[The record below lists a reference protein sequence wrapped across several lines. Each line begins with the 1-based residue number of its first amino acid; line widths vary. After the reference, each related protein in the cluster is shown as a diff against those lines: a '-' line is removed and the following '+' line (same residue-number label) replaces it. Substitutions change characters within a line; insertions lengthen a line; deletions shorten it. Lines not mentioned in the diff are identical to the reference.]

1 MLIQWLKRKIFNLIR
16 DDIREMCERY
26 VEAQNGKNSKFEN
39 HLLLLETET
48 EKQNGQIC
56 DIKKSFTDLK
66 KKIFEQQEVDKSYAR
81 KLLMLE
87 ENIQGDNQLIKELQQ
102 GIRSQAGLIE
112 DIGKVIDSY
121 EKDITE
127 SRKING
133 NHTNRLLTLEENMRS
148 NNKRLQG
155 IVETMELDN
164 PYSLIDYGQFENNFR
179 GSRDLIKQR
188 QQIYVP
194 YFKEKKNV
202 LDLGCGRGEFL
213 ELMHENGI
221 QAVGVDL
228 YQPFVDQCGQMGF
241 EVYHQDALEYLRKCQ
256 LVDGIFFGQVAEHLH
271 VAELI
276 QFCGL
281 AYEKLLPG
289 GCLIIETPNPTCL
302 AIYSHAFYADPTHT
316 RPVHPETLRYYLHI
330 AGFRNI
336 EIVYT
341 DSSRLPTRIPVLE
354 SDRVVNLDEFNESMK
369 EVSDQLFGSRDYA
382 AVAIKQ

>member
-1 MLIQWLKRKIFNLIR
+1 MDAGCGVNEGDIKMFMQWLRRKLFSLLQ
-16 DDIREMCERY
+16 DDIHGIIKESMADLEIGLS
-26 VEAQNGKNSKFEN
+26 VLQKENEN
-39 HLLLLETET
+39 HTGRLLT
-48 EKQNGQIC
+48 
-56 DIKKSFTDLK
+56 
-66 KKIFEQQEVDKSYAR
+66 
-81 KLLMLE
+81 LE
-87 ENIQGDNQLIKELQQ
+87 ENMRRNNQLIKELRQ
-102 GIRSQAGLIE
+102 GIRSQAELLE
-112 DIGKVIDSY
+112 NMRNAIDTH
-121 EKDITE
+121 EKNFTE
-127 SRKING
+127 SKKVNE
-133 NHTNRLLTLEENMRS
+133 NHIERLLTLEENMRS

-179 GSRDLIKQR
+179 GSRELIKQR
-188 QQIYVP
+188 QQIYVS
-194 YFKEKKNV
+194 YFQEKKKV

-213 ELMHENGI
+213 ELMRENGI
-221 QAVGVDL
+221 QTVGVDL
-228 YQPFVDQCGQMGF
+228 YQPFVEQCRHMGF
-241 EVYHQDALEYLRKCQ
+241 EVYHQDALEYLRECQ
-256 LVDGIFFGQVAEHLH
+256 PVDGIFLGQMAEHLH

-276 QFCGL
+276 RLCGL

-341 DSSRLPTRIPVLE
+341 DISRLPTQIPALE
-354 SDRVVNLDEFNESMK
+354 SDQVANLDEFNESMK